1 MWLPESPTFSRVF
14 GVLPYNLQYLNN
26 LLTEYSAKEV
36 FIFKALTKS
45 PT

>member
-1 MWLPESPTFSRVF
+1 MQSRF
-14 GVLPYNLQYLNN
+14 YNNLQYLNN

-45 PT
+45 TT